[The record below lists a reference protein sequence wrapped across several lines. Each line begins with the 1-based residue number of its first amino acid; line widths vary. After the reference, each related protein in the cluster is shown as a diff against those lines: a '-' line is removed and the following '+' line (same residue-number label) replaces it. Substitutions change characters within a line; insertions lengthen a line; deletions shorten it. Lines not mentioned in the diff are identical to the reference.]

1 MSSRAGAVSRSRG
14 GVSDSSAGAASD
26 AGSGLRSFLRAFGD
40 RKLGRTGGR
49 ADRRHQRRCTG
60 SSSSSGAAAFA
71 CFSPLLRPA
80 ARSAFRLS
88 ARPPVRRSRL
98 QPLQR
103 VPRERHQR
111 ERGQRE
117 EAEQHGA
124 GHADLAGDDL
134 RQEARHQPYHP
145 SREPALPHVRVEIGR
160 AHVAQH
166 AHDVRHQDAQT
177 HDQDRGALHVQA
189 AQPVEARER
198 EADAEQ
204 RNAQG
209 ARAEQ
214 LPERVSD
221 VAADRPGDLHRQQC
235 EAEEEPRHQRGQ
247 RGQPA
252 PPAAVAGR
260 EHRCARRGH
269 TGTAARVTRR
279 SWKVGSTG

>member
-26 AGSGLRSFLRAFGD
+26 AGSGLRSFLRAFAAETSGGRAD
-40 RKLGRTGGR
+40 GRTGGSV
-49 ADRRHQRRCTG
+49 ATPD
-60 SSSSSGAAAFA
+60 SSSSSRGTALRLLLALL
-71 CFSPLLRPA
+71 PLEHDW
-80 ARSAFRLS
+80 FRLS
-88 ARPPVRRSRL
+88 ARPPVRLTRL

-117 EAEQHGA
+117 KAEQHGA
-124 GHADLAGDDL
+124 GHPDLAGDDL
-134 RQEARHQPYHP
+134 RQESRHQPYHP
-145 SREPALPHVRVEIGR
+145 GREPALTHVRVEIGR

-166 AHDVRHQDAQT
+166 AHDVGHQDAQT
-177 HDQDRGALHVQA
+177 HDEDRGALHVQA

-204 RNAQG
+204 WNAQG

-221 VAADRPGDLHRQQC
+221 IAADRSGDLHRQQC